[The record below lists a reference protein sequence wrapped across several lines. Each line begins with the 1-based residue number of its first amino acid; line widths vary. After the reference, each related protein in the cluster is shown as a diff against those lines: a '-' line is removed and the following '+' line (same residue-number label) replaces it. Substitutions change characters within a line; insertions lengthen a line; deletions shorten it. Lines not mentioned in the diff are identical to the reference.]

1 MVVVVV
7 VGVEGVRRRLLK
19 YSELSLSTLSINYQN
34 MCERLA
40 RMRAPCSG
48 CHCFSAC
55 VNFLFQALFIQGKL
69 SEQHVLFQQQQS
81 VRDRLRD
88 STSLTPTGGFAGT
101 IRGCSQLNI
110 KLWQEKSMWS

>member
-1 MVVVVV
+1 MVVVG

-55 VNFLFQALFIQGKL
+55 VNFLFEALFTQGKL

-88 STSLTPTGGFAGT
+88 TTSLTPPGGFT
-101 IRGCSQLNI
+101 WTMRGCRQLNI
-110 KLWQEKSMWS
+110 IMW